1 MISTVRG
8 IVQQLSAAEM
18 VVEVGGVGLRV
29 LVPRSV
35 LESVASIGHV
45 IFLHTHLVVRQDA
58 LTLYGFA
65 SPEQRELFELLLQVS
80 GIGPKLAL
88 AVLSNVSPE
97 ALRAAVANGQ
107 PEALDRVPGVGKK
120 TAERIVFHLKD
131 KFSVPSMGGPALL
144 PADTDVLA
152 ALTSLGYSLVEAQ
165 AAVQALPPDAPEQV
179 EGRVRLALR
188 YFVRPQ

>member
-1 MISTVRG
+1 VRG
-8 IVQQLSAAEM
+8 IVQQISTGEM
-18 VVEVGGVGLRV
+18 VLEVGGVGLRL

-35 LESVASIGHV
+35 IESGAMVGKAV
-45 IFLHTHLVVRQDA
+45 FLHTYLVVREES
-58 LTLYGFA
+58 LTLFGFA

-88 AVLSNVSPE
+88 AVLSNVSPD
-97 ALRAAVANGQ
+97 ALRAAVVGGQ
-107 PEALDRVPGVGKK
+107 PEALDRVPGVGRK

-131 KFSVPSMGGPALL
+131 KFTASEVGVPALL

-165 AAVQALPPDAPEQV
+165 AAVQSLPPDATDQV

-188 YFVRPQ
+188 YFARP

>member
-8 IVQQLSAAEM
+8 VVQQISAAEM
-18 VVEVGGVGLRV
+18 VVEVGGVGLRL

-35 LESVASIGHV
+35 LESGASVGKV
-45 IFLHTHLVVRQDA
+45 VFLHTYLVVREDA
-58 LTLYGFA
+58 LTLFGFG
-65 SPEQRELFELLLQVS
+65 SSEQRELFELLLQVS

-88 AVLSNVSPE
+88 AVLSNVSPD
-97 ALRAAVANGQ
+97 ALRAAVVSGQ

-131 KFSVPSMGGPALL
+131 KFAASGAGGPVLI

-165 AAVQALPPDAPEQV
+165 AAVQALPPDAPEQI

-188 YFVRPQ
+188 YFARP

>member
-8 IVQQLSAAEM
+8 VVQQISAAEM
-18 VVEVGGVGLRV
+18 VVEVGGVGLRL

-35 LESVASIGHV
+35 LESGASVGKV
-45 IFLHTHLVVRQDA
+45 VFLHTYLVVREDA
-58 LTLYGFA
+58 LTLFGFG
-65 SPEQRELFELLLQVS
+65 SSEQRELFELLLQVS

-88 AVLSNVSPE
+88 AVLSNVSPD
-97 ALRAAVANGQ
+97 ALRAAVVSGQ

-131 KFSVPSMGGPALL
+131 KFAAPGAGGPVLI

-165 AAVQALPPDAPEQV
+165 AAGKSVV
-179 EGRVRLALR
+179 
-188 YFVRPQ
+188 